1 MNVFYKPVIL
11 VLVLIISSCTVRHE
25 YIWQEY
31 PITEERISAEVQF
44 DETKDLRII
53 KGNSNDSTIFLG
65 NVSKHHYYGSE
76 QSLTDGIAEQL
87 ASELKSRGLKIKDS
101 ADKSLEV
108 TVSRS
113 QFERGMWKIAVT
125 LEFTVKLGNGKS
137 KSYEVRNSS
146 PHTVDH
152 TYNGAVALAVI
163 KIINDPVVLKYI
175 NE

>member
-1 MNVFYKPVIL
+1 MNTLFKSGILIL
-11 VLVLIISSCTVRHE
+11 VLMITSCTVRHD

-31 PITEERISAEVQF
+31 PITPERISSDVSFTEGQEINIV
-44 DETKDLRII
+44 
-53 KGNSNDSTIFLG
+53 KGVSNDSTFFLG

-76 QSLTDGIAEQL
+76 PSLTDGLADQL
-87 ASELKSRGLKIKDS
+87 AAEFQSRGLKIKDPTE
-101 ADKSLEV
+101 KSIEV
-108 TVSRS
+108 TVISS

-125 LEFTVKLGNGKS
+125 LEFIVKLGNGKS

-163 KIINDPVVLKYI
+163 KLINDPSLLKYI